1 MSMTVIEHIPVGSG
15 GQASIVF
22 DLIPDTYTDL
32 YLVVSARSNRAV
44 GEVDDLKVKFN
55 TSSSNITSRALYGN
69 GSGAF
74 SGTATDRLGWVPAN
88 GEATANTFG
97 NAGFYIPNY
106 TSSNAKSLSAD
117 TVTENNATDVL
128 LGITAML
135 WNPSPQ
141 AAIDEIEIYPLNGT
155 LLMEYSSAT
164 LYGITAGSDGST
176 AVS

>member
-1 MSMTVIEHIPVGSG
+1 MQVIEHIPVGSG
-15 GQASIVF
+15 GAASIVF

-55 TSSSNITSRALYGN
+55 TSSSNMTSRALYGT
-69 GSGAF
+69 GAAAV
-74 SGTATDRLGWVPAN
+74 SGTATDRLGWIPSNAI
-88 GEATANTFG
+88 TANTFG

-117 TVTENNATDVL
+117 TVTENNATDVVM
-128 LGITAML
+128 GITAML

>member
-1 MSMTVIEHIPVGSG
+1 MTLIEHIELDTA

-22 DLIPDTYTDL
+22 DLIPATYTDL
-32 YLVVSARSNRAV
+32 YLVVSARSNRTV

-55 TSSSNITSRALYGN
+55 TSSSNITSRALYGT
-69 GSGAF
+69 GAVAV

-88 GEATANTFG
+88 GGATANTFG
-97 NAGFYIPNY
+97 NASFYIPNY

-117 TVTENNATDVL
+117 TVTENNATDVI

-141 AAIDEIEIYPLNGT
+141 AAINEIEIYPLNGT
-155 LLMEYSSAT
+155 QLMQYSSAT
-164 LYGITAGSDGST
+164 LYGITAGSDGT
-176 AVS
+176 TTVS